1 METKP
6 VYKSFNSNKSLE
18 ELLYFITNDLQRLT
32 ELKIELQFYTILI
45 DKPIFIK
52 NVMNLFEKL
61 SELKNDI
68 IQLEKTR
75 MKLLIK
81 LKSHI
86 NLISNKIV
94 SQDTVCDIFFIDAYN
109 EVEKETFNFDKE
121 ILNFKSRYYEYI
133 QGVIIK

>member
-52 NVMNLFEKL
+52 NVMNLFEK
-61 SELKNDI
+61 
-68 IQLEKTR
+68 
-75 MKLLIK
+75 
-81 LKSHI
+81 
-86 NLISNKIV
+86 
-94 SQDTVCDIFFIDAYN
+94 
-109 EVEKETFNFDKE
+109 
-121 ILNFKSRYYEYI
+121 
-133 QGVIIK
+133 

>member
-61 SELKNDI
+61 SELKNRI
-68 IQLEKTR
+68 IQLENTR
-75 MKLLIK
+75 IKLLIK
-81 LKSHI
+81 IKSHI

-94 SQDTVCDIFFIDAYN
+94 CQDTVCDIFFIDAYN

>member
-1 METKP
+1 
-6 VYKSFNSNKSLE
+6 
-18 ELLYFITNDLQRLT
+18 
-32 ELKIELQFYTILI
+32 
-45 DKPIFIK
+45 
-52 NVMNLFEKL
+52 
-61 SELKNDI
+61 
-68 IQLEKTR
+68 

-81 LKSHI
+81 LKSHM

-94 SQDTVCDIFFIDAYN
+94 CQDTVCDIFFIDAYN

>member
-94 SQDTVCDIFFIDAYN
+94 CQDTVCDIFFIDAYN

>member
-1 METKP
+1 METKR

-18 ELLYFITNDLQRLT
+18 ELLYGISNDSQRLT
-32 ELKIELQFYTILI
+32 ELKIELQYYATLI

-75 MKLLIK
+75 IKLLIK
-81 LKSHI
+81 VKSHI

-94 SQDTVCDIFFIDAYN
+94 CQDTVCDIFFIDAFN
-109 EVEKETFNFDKE
+109 QLEKEIFHFDNEIFNFKR
-121 ILNFKSRYYEYI
+121 RYYEYI
-133 QGVIIK
+133 EGVILQ

>member
-94 SQDTVCDIFFIDAYN
+94 CQDTVCDIFFIDAYN
-109 EVEKETFNFDKE
+109 EVDKETFNFDKE